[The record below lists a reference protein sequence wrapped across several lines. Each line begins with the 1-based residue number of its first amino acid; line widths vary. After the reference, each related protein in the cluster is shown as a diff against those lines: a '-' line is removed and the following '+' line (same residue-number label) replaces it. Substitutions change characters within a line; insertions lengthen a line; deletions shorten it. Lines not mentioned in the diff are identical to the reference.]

1 MQYTQKSQR
10 LAAILY
16 CLFLLVLICA
26 TTEASLHIARDAFTL
41 NLAVTNPTPQTV
53 PYTQDFSLLDPASSI
68 YPDGWQAWA
77 ISTPGSTFST
87 AAPGTDTSLT
97 PSGDASMTG
106 VGAYNYNGKIGF
118 LSGTTGPSDESLVL
132 ALDTTGKGGI
142 QIAYDIMTIRDPTNG
157 LNTRINEVT
166 LQYRIGT
173 TGTFTTLTG
182 MEYQNNRT
190 RQVTA
195 VTTPVNLVNKVVKLP
210 AAINNQPNVQLRWI
224 SRQVSGTGGV
234 PSFAVDNVAV
244 TLEPTIIPSTSG
256 MTFPDTFVGNAA
268 PTQSFT
274 VSGFNLPSFLQVTPP
289 SGFLISLDAVNNFS
303 SSPIIINAPGG
314 AAPLTTVYVKFVPP
328 AEGPATGNITLTSP
342 GAPVA
347 SKNIAVSGNGVL
359 VNSTLVGI
367 SNSDLIVTDNGGT
380 SADNLTMSLVGA
392 GIRTSDTNQGLA
404 AGNGCMQVDIN
415 TVDCPVS
422 GVTGTILVNTLGGN
436 DTLSVSLTNGNFIPL
451 GGVTYDG
458 GTQNSTPGDKLVI
471 AGGNQGAVTYNYTNA
486 HDGSV
491 VMSNIG
497 TVRYTGLEP
506 ITNSSGNASAV
517 TFNLPASAQGI
528 FEDDGVAA
536 NGIGKLTSTNGTFE
550 STTFVVPTNS
560 LTINQ
565 SGNGV
570 VNLGVLDSLF
580 QTLGATSVTL
590 SGTSTDIFVMGSQE
604 IVPNSA
610 TLTVNGATL
619 NLGGTSETVGGINGT
634 GTITSSTALGAW
646 TAKAALPTPR
656 WASSV
661 GAINGVIYV
670 AGGYNGSHQSTH
682 SAYNTATN
690 TWSSKNP
697 FLQTN
702 AAYGVFATGS
712 FYCFAGTNASSI
724 VSSVWAYDPVG
735 NTWAQGV
742 DVPDVPRQN
751 SGGAVLN
758 DKFYIL
764 GGRSSTGVTN
774 LNYVNDRPTGVW
786 SGPLTPMPTARSGL
800 SAATVGNIIYAIGG
814 DTNSANP
821 TGVVEAYDPVANT
834 WSTKAPMPTPRFDFD
849 VAVLNGLIYAIG
861 GTNGSTELNTVEA
874 YDPLT
879 NTWSS
884 APPLPTARAALV
896 AATVGNT
903 IYAIGGYS
911 GNGTTARAEV
921 EASTSGFAV
930 LTVGNGNVSST
941 FNGSLNG
948 VTLALTK
955 VGTGTLTLAGTNNFS
970 GTTTVSDGYLA
981 VNGSLSAGGGTVTVG
996 PRGNLSGT
1004 GTVARSISLVSDPSA
1019 GGRITPGNGGPG
1031 ILNTN
1036 SLAFTFSSTA
1046 VVAEIGGPSP
1056 GNNAN
1061 SHDQIN
1067 VTGTVSLGNATL
1079 LTSLVNGFTAVGPQ
1093 ALKIINNDGS
1103 DSIVG
1108 TFGGLP
1114 QGAAVPG
1121 IPGATITYTGGD
1133 GNDVVIVVPDTTPPL
1148 APVISSSTPASPNAD
1163 YHPFI
1168 NGTAE
1173 PLSTVR
1179 IWTQSDCAG
1188 SSAGIIG
1195 QATATAGGTFSAQVT
1210 VASGITT
1217 PLYANTTDAAGNSSP
1232 CSSPAF
1238 PYTATSTPVTV
1249 SGYVFTTIIGRL
1261 TTNALVTIRDDQT
1274 NTTRTFITGRSGTFS
1289 FDNIMSGK
1297 SYTVTVVQRR
1307 FHYTPQN
1314 ITPVADPTV
1323 LFFRPT
1329 P

>member
-1 MQYTQKSQR
+1 M
-10 LAAILY
+10 
-16 CLFLLVLICA
+16 ICA
-26 TTEASLHIARDAFTL
+26 TTEASLHIAWDAFTV

-53 PYTQDFSLLDPASSI
+53 PYTQDFSLLDPASST

-77 ISTPGSTFST
+77 ISTPATTFST

-97 PSGDASMTG
+97 PSGDASMSG

-142 QIAYDIMTIRDPTNG
+142 QIAYDIMTIRDPSNG
-157 LNTRINEVT
+157 VNTRINEVT
-166 LQYRIGT
+166 LQYRLGT

-195 VTTPVNLVNKVVKLP
+195 VTTPVNLVSKVVKLP
-210 AAINNQPNVQLRWI
+210 AAINNQPIVQLRWI

-234 PSFAVDNVAV
+234 PSFAVDNIAV
-244 TLEPTIIPSTSG
+244 TLEPIITPSTTS
-256 MTFPDTFVGNAA
+256 MTFPDTFVGNSA

-289 SGFLISLDAVNNFS
+289 NGFLISLDANNNFS

-328 AEGPATGNITLTSP
+328 AEGPASGNIALTSP

-347 SKNIAVSGNGVL
+347 SQNIAVSGNGIL

-367 SNSDLIVTDNGGT
+367 SNSDLVVTDNGGT

-392 GIRTSDTNQGLA
+392 GVRTADPGQGLA
-404 AGNGCMQVDIN
+404 AGAGCMQIDIN

-422 GVTGTILVNTLGGN
+422 GVTGAILVSTLGGN
-436 DTLSVSLTNGNFIPL
+436 DTLTLSLNNGNFIPA

-458 GTQNSTPGDKLVI
+458 GAQNSTPGDKLVI

-491 VMSNIG
+491 VMSNLG
-497 TVRYTGLEP
+497 TIRYNGLEP
-506 ITNSSGNASAV
+506 ITNSSGNANAV
-517 TFNLPASAQGI
+517 TFNLPAGAQGT
-528 FEDDGVAA
+528 FADDGVAG

-565 SGNGV
+565 SGNGTV
-570 VNLGVLDSLF
+570 IFTALDSLF
-580 QTLGATSVTL
+580 QSLGVTSVTL
-590 SGTSTDIFVMGSQE
+590 GGASTDTFLLGSQE
-604 IVPNSA
+604 IIPNSA
-610 TLTVNGATL
+610 SLTVNGATL
-619 NLGGTSETVGGINGT
+619 NLGSTSETVGGLAGN

-661 GAINGVIYV
+661 GAINGTIYV

-702 AAYGVFATGS
+702 AAYGVMGGAL
-712 FYCFAGTNASSI
+712 YCFGGTNSTSL
-724 VSSVWAYDPVG
+724 VSNVWAYEPVG
-735 NTWAQGV
+735 NTWAAGIN
-742 DVPDVPRQN
+742 VPDVPRQN

-758 DKFYIL
+758 DKFYLL

-786 SGPLTPMPTARSGL
+786 SGPLAPMPTARSGL
-800 SAATVGNIIYAIGG
+800 SVAAVGNIIYAIGG

-821 TGVVEAYDPVANT
+821 TGVVEAYDPVSNT
-834 WSTKAPMPTPRFDFD
+834 WSTKASMPTPRFDFD

-861 GTNGSTELNTVEA
+861 GTNGSAELNTVEV
-874 YDPLT
+874 YDPAT

-884 APPLPTARAALV
+884 ALPLPTARAALV

-911 GNGTTARAEV
+911 GNGTTPRAEV

-930 LTVGNGNVSST
+930 LTVGNGNTSST
-941 FNGSLNG
+941 FNGSLSG
-948 VTLALTK
+948 ITLALTK
-955 VGTGTLTLAGTNNFS
+955 IGTGTLTLSGTNTYS
-970 GTTTVSDGYLA
+970 GATTVSDGYVN

-996 PRGNLSGT
+996 PRGNLGGT
-1004 GTVARSISLVSDPSA
+1004 GTVARSISLISDPNA
-1019 GGRITPGNGGPG
+1019 GGRISPGNGGPG

-1036 SLAFTFSSTA
+1036 SLEFTFFSTA
-1046 VVAEIGGPSP
+1046 VVAEIGGPMA
-1056 GNNAN
+1056 GNTIGD
-1061 SHDQIN
+1061 HDQIN
-1067 VTGTVSLGNATL
+1067 VTGTVNLGSPPFNAGL
-1079 LTSLVNGFTAVGPQ
+1079 LVSLVNGFTANGPQ
-1093 ALKIINNDGS
+1093 ALKIINNDGN
-1103 DSIVG
+1103 DPIVG

-1121 IPGATITYTGGD
+1121 IPGSTITYTGGD
-1133 GNDVVIVVPDTTPPL
+1133 GNDVVILVPDTTPP
-1148 APVISSSTPASPNAD
+1148 AVPTITGSTPASPNVD
-1163 YHPFI
+1163 YQPFI

-1173 PLSTVR
+1173 PFSTVR
-1179 IWTQSDCAG
+1179 LWQLSNCNG
-1188 SSAGIIG
+1188 GVPQIIG
-1195 QATATAGGTFSAQVT
+1195 QATATAGGTFGIQIQAPSGSSIT
-1210 VASGITT
+1210 V
-1217 PLYANTTDAAGNSSP
+1217 YANTTDAAGNVSP
-1232 CSSPAF
+1232 CSSPGYTYVA
-1238 PYTATSTPVTV
+1238 TATQVTFSGRIYGSQSTGFRGVTNARITLTDDLTNV
-1249 SGYVFTTIIGRL
+1249 SQTVVTGRL
-1261 TTNALVTIRDDQT
+1261 GAFSFTALSGRNYTIRIQA
-1274 NTTRTFITGRSGTFS
+1274 
-1289 FDNIMSGK
+1289 
-1297 SYTVTVVQRR
+1297 RR
-1307 FHYTPQN
+1307 FTYSPFPFTLGSPSSE
-1314 ITPVADPTV
+1314 
-1323 LFFRPT
+1323 FYFYPT